1 ADPSRALDT
10 LRLLFAEADRARD
23 DDASA
28 LLERVLTA
36 ERASPAIR
44 DAALELLRSHYE
56 ASGRAGDVVRVLEVA
71 LPLAG
76 GEQQKEMHRAA
87 ATRLASQGQH
97 AAALGHWAELLLLDP
112 GMTSAQRAMRQA
124 AQAADDH
131 GRYVDAVVAAAG

>member
-1 ADPSRALDT
+1 YELDRTPKHATALERLLEKHERWRELIDLWEREIDHAKVGRAALRVKIATVWLDRLADPSRALDT

-56 ASGRAGDVVRVLEVA
+56 A
-71 LPLAG
+71 
-76 GEQQKEMHRAA
+76 
-87 ATRLASQGQH
+87 
-97 AAALGHWAELLLLDP
+97 
-112 GMTSAQRAMRQA
+112 
-124 AQAADDH
+124 
-131 GRYVDAVVAAAG
+131 